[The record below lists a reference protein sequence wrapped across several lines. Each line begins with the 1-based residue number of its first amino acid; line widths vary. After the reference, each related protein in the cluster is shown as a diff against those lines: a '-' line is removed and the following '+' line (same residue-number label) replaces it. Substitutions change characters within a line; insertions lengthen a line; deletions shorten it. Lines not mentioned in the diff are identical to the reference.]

1 MLPRGTVVLGELSS
15 VAEASVRA
23 LARQLEDRV
32 EAPIAFSVPQALSG
46 SDIAVLGSLE
56 LDAITGRLSAL
67 GLWAGH
73 YADALVCSADGRYVV
88 SDIIAVRE
96 PA

>member
-23 LARQLEDRV
+23 LARQLDDRV
-32 EAPIAFSVPQALSG
+32 VVPIALSVPRMLSG
-46 SDIAVLGSLE
+46 SDIAALGSLE
-56 LDAITGRLSAL
+56 LKAVTGRLSAL
-67 GLWAGH
+67 GLWADH
-73 YADALVCSADGRYVV
+73 YADAIVCSADGRYVV
-88 SDIIAVRE
+88 SDIMAVRE